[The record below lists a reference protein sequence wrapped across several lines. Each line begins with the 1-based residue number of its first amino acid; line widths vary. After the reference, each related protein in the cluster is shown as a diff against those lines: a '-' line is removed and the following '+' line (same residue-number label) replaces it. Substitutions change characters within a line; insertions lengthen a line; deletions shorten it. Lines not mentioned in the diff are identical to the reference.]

1 MINLPPIQQ
10 YFEKKSDYK
19 DERDQLIKEAVQH
32 INLLRQ
38 NTPYCNCIETPAK
51 LARRI
56 NLNPFLAGK
65 KNNGE
70 LKVILEKCRKK
81 NNYSKLY
88 YILSNKKK

>member
-1 MINLPPIQQ
+1 MINLPPIEQ

-32 INLLRQ
+32 INLLRK

-56 NLNPFLAGK
+56 NMNVFLAGK

-70 LKVILEKCRKK
+70 LRLLLEDCRKK

-88 YILSNKKK
+88 YMLSNKKK